1 MPRIKVIFLDIDGVL
16 NGGFQKEM
24 TNNFFNLDKE
34 KIKLLNRIIRES
46 STQDIQTKIVL
57 SSTWRLDYTEHEID
71 FHGHAIDMFFE
82 AVGIIPVCLGRTR
95 YLSTDRGKEIL
106 SWLVHQQLVGK
117 DQVESICI
125 LDDDNDMLMMEPW
138 LVQTNHRFGIT
149 EQTVIDAVKMLDKP
163 FKLSIH
169 LE

>member
-1 MPRIKVIFLDIDGVL
+1 MNKIKIVFLDIDGVL
-16 NGGFQKEM
+16 NGGYQKKM
-24 TNNFFNLDKE
+24 TNNYYNLDKE
-34 KIKLLNRIIRES
+34 KIKLLNKIIKDS
-46 STQDIQTKIVL
+46 SEPGIQTKIVL

-106 SWLVHQQLVGK
+106 SWLVHYHLMGK
-117 DQVESICI
+117 DKIENICI
-125 LDDDNDMLMMEPW
+125 LDDDDDMLELEPW
-138 LVQTNHRFGIT
+138 LVNTSHRLGLT
-149 EQTVIDAVKMLDKP
+149 EENVVEAIEMLKKP
-163 FKLSIH
+163 FRLNIN